1 MGSIRP
7 SNIKRISEELVD
19 NNKDLF
25 NEDFNHN
32 KEILHSFIEKTVTKK
47 TANAIAGY
55 IPDIYLRKNPR
66 KRTNLNSSGLH
77 K

>member
-7 SNIKRISEELVD
+7 SNIKRIAEELVD

-47 TANAIAGY
+47 QHIILQIENT
-55 IPDIYLRKNPR
+55 
-66 KRTNLNSSGLH
+66 LN
-77 K
+77 